1 MKLRGSMPV
10 ELSWDKTVVGER
22 RDELNWISP
31 WDSSVTNYTFATSFL
46 LRGNIFFGVGVDI
59 VPERDFE
66 VRASTTG

>member
-22 RDELNWISP
+22 RDELNWISS

-46 LRGNIFFGVGVDI
+46 LRGNIFECG
-59 VPERDFE
+59 
-66 VRASTTG
+66 AN